1 MGVMQRGVGPDE
13 DDRRPLAVYVPRV
26 GGGAGPEQKRAH
38 GHDQGREGDPSAV
51 APMPGGLPAS
61 STHRNLLSPPQE
73 RAGGAGPPAA
83 RVPPPLL
90 AKAYVPERMRG
101 DRAAARFLTGGGVFR
116 GPGAA

>member
-1 MGVMQRGVGPDE
+1 MRVMQRGVGPDE

-38 GHDQGREGDPSAV
+38 GHDQGREGDPSTV

-61 STHRNLLSPPQE
+61 STHRNLLSPAQE

-83 RVPPPLL
+83 RGPPPPFG
-90 AKAYVPERMRG
+90 KAHLPPRVRG
-101 DRAAARFLTGGGVFR
+101 YRGG
-116 GPGAA
+116 